1 MTYQREVR
9 IGLVLYGGVS
19 LAVYENGVAQE
30 LHRAIRGDGVYGLVK
45 ELIDSEIMVDIISG
59 TSAGGVNGIMLA
71 HALACKRSFTESADL
86 WRKQGDIFA
95 LLRPES
101 DPETSSVLNSQYYQD
116 KLCNC
121 YATEMAPD
129 PTAPQIGELDLF
141 ITGTDANGAISTA
154 FDDEGHAIDIK
165 NHRALF
171 MLSVRSGSRKNDVKE
186 AGAENLATLSRLT
199 SCFPVAFQPV
209 RIAAEDT
216 LFLKWGK
223 LRDPAVF
230 LDGGILN
237 NKPFTSTID
246 AISRRVA
253 EREVERLLI
262 YVEPDPEVFDKSKP
276 GSIPTSP
283 SVAKAGYSALSSIPA
298 YQSIATDLEAI
309 GQHNERV
316 GRIASVIEQAIDA
329 EVLTEDC
336 FESAGVRAESNCS
349 DAAYL
354 ASRFIQLRDR
364 AVGSILNEPD
374 GFRGYFEEPD
384 ERRSGRILV
393 ESFGYWTGNP
403 SDTLDRYDV
412 SFRMRRAKHLSDSLM
427 RKART
432 PEVRQRTATV
442 APAAWSTVNHYFKL
456 YEIAEW
462 AMIEWLNRWDYPWRD
477 LSRNHPELDTLHDP
491 QRARLL
497 TEINARVWDAV
508 NERLGALMNLG
519 AEVPYAQTD
528 EAREGFYKQLAN
540 FARGDGGPA
549 HTEAAVNLLD
559 RIDQSLK
566 NALNALPRDERS
578 LLRTEFCRFFEIDR
592 QVFPILL
599 GSGFESTDPMHVARF
614 SPKDAQRGNSRG
626 APESKVCG
634 STLGAFGGFL
644 KMSWRA
650 NDIMMGRFD
659 ASCQLLECL
668 LTKKRLADLPAGRK
682 FEALRLRA
690 FFRKASDEN
699 LTALAQN
706 LNTYLVDPSAAT
718 QQSWS
723 DLLDA
728 LVKAAHADIED
739 EEWPRVNECALLQEY
754 AWGRYSPPDGAGTTK
769 KRWMQAH
776 KKPDELLVNLA
787 ADAIAKRSLPPF
799 RPGSVAGK
807 AFLEEMPASVL
818 QELGFQ
824 AAIRLHKSL
833 IDSIGSE
840 ETQKKV
846 TGSPLYAFLSRVLDL
861 LYRWAHMVRT
871 QPESVIVLNTAIP
884 VACIAVFVVT
894 AGLWISFQFSW
905 RLPAT
910 LLGASVAAF
919 LIWQTRFRK

>member
-1 MTYQREVR
+1 MNYQREVR

-30 LHRAIRGDGVYGLVK
+30 LHRAIRGDGVYALVK
-45 ELIDSEIMVDIISG
+45 ELIDSEIVVDIISG

-71 HALACKRSFTESADL
+71 HALACKRSFGASADL

-95 LLRPES
+95 LLRPEG

-116 KLCNC
+116 KLSDC

-129 PTAPQIGELDLF
+129 PTAPEIEELDLF

-171 MLSVRSGSRKNDVKE
+171 VLSVRSGRKDNVKE

-209 RIAAEDT
+209 RITAADT

-262 YVEPDPEVFDKSKP
+262 YVEPDPEVFAKPKP
-276 GSIPTSP
+276 GSIPPSP
-283 SVAKAGYSALSSIPA
+283 SVAKAGYSALSLIPA
-298 YQSIATDLEAI
+298 YQSIAADLEAI
-309 GQHNERV
+309 EQHNERA
-316 GRIASVIEQAIDA
+316 GRIASVIEQVNSA
-329 EVLTEDC
+329 EVSTDEC
-336 FESAGVRAESNCS
+336 FESAGVRAESKCN

-364 AVGSILNEPD
+364 AVESIMNEPD

-384 ERRSGRILV
+384 VRRSGRILV
-393 ESFGYWTGNP
+393 ESFGYWKGNP
-403 SDTLDRYDV
+403 ADTLDRYDV
-412 SFRMRRAKHLSDSLM
+412 SFRMRRVKHLSDCLM
-427 RKART
+427 RKAKTR
-432 PEVRQRTATV
+432 EVRQRAATV
-442 APAAWSTVNHYFKL
+442 ALAAWSTVNHYFKL
-456 YEIAEW
+456 YEIADW

-477 LSRNHPELDTLHDP
+477 LSRNYPEVDTLHDP

-497 TEINARVWDAV
+497 TSINERVWVAA
-508 NERLGALMNLG
+508 NERLGALMKLG
-519 AEVPYAQTD
+519 AEVPSSQTHD
-528 EAREGFYKQLAN
+528 AREGFYKQLAS
-540 FARGDGGPA
+540 FTRGDGGPA
-549 HTEAAVNLLD
+549 PTEAAGNLLD

-566 NALNALPRDERS
+566 NALNALPPEERG

-599 GSGFESTDPMHVARF
+599 GSGFESTDPMRVVRF
-614 SPKDAQRGNSRG
+614 SPKDAQRGNSCGR
-626 APESKVCG
+626 PENKVCG
-634 STLGAFGGFL
+634 SALGAFGGFL

-659 ASCQLLECL
+659 GSCQLLECL
-668 LTKKRLADLPAGRK
+668 LTKQRLADLPAGRK
-682 FEALRLRA
+682 FDAMRLRA
-690 FFRKASDEN
+690 FFRKASNED
-699 LTALAQN
+699 LTVLAQN
-706 LNTYLVDPSAAT
+706 LNTYLVDPSTAT

-754 AWGRYSPPDGAGTTK
+754 AWGRYSPPAGSGKTK

-776 KKPDELLVNLA
+776 KKPDELLVDVA
-787 ADAIAKRSLPPF
+787 ADAIARRSLSPF
-799 RPGSVAGK
+799 QPGSVAGK
-807 AFLEEMPASVL
+807 PFLEEMPTSVL

-824 AAIRLHKSL
+824 AAIRLNHSL
-833 IDSIGSE
+833 IGSIGSE
-840 ETQKKV
+840 ETQKKI
-846 TGSPLYAFLSRVLDL
+846 TGNRLYGWLSGVLNL
-861 LYRWAHMVRT
+861 LYRWAHMLRT

-894 AGLWISFQFSW
+894 AGLWISFQFNW
-905 RLPAT
+905 RLPAA
-910 LLGASVAAF
+910 LLGASGAVF